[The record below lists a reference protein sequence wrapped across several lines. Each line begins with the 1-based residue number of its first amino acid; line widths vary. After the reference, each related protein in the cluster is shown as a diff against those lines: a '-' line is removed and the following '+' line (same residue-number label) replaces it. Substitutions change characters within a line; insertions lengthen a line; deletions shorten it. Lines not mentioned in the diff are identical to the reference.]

1 LAEAAEFLV
10 EISAWPAVVIE
21 PAPADNLG
29 GSVDL
34 WAFRPIRGVIAR
46 YRDDLASTATF
57 TNWLARSEGNPT
69 LDLQKLASFCQN

>member
-29 GSVDL
+29 GSIDF

-46 YRDDLASTATF
+46 IMGAAPLVSPVKSLIFMTF
-57 TNWLARSEGNPT
+57 RVWLRFAKT
-69 LDLQKLASFCQN
+69 V